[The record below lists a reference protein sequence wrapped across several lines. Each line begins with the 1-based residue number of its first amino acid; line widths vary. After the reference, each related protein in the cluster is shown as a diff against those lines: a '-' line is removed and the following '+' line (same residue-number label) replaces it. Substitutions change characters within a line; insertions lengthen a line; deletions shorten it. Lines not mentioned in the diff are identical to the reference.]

1 MAKWLSPEWFDET
14 RAMAADQPDRP
25 GASARMQ
32 YEVTGGPDGEVKY
45 YWVLEDGH
53 LRESALGVLADS
65 EVTLTTVWSDA
76 MAIQKGELDANAAFM
91 QGKVKVAGN
100 MGKVLALLPIT
111 NASEYR
117 DLQRRIIEITEF

>member
-1 MAKWLSPEWFDET
+1 MSKWLSPEWFDET
-14 RAMAADQPDRP
+14 RAMATDQPDRP
-25 GASARMQ
+25 GATARMQ
-32 YEVTGGPDGEVKY
+32 YEVTGGPEGDVKY

-53 LRESALGVLADS
+53 LRESALGVLADA
-65 EVTLTTVWSDA
+65 EVTLTTQWADA

-111 NASEYR
+111 NAAEYR
-117 DLQRRIIEITEF
+117 DLERRILAITEF

>member
-14 RAMAADQPDRP
+14 RALAADQPDRL

-32 YEVTGGPDGEVKY
+32 YEVTGGPNGDVKY

-53 LRESALGVLADS
+53 LRESALGVLADA

-76 MAIQKGELDANAAFM
+76 VAIQKAELDANAAFM

-111 NASEYR
+111 NTPEYR
-117 DLQRRIIEITEF
+117 DLQRRIVEITEF